1 MSRMIDLIRKSAVSA
16 TVMQAAAR
24 GALLIPP
31 GEMVEILVHLANHNK
46 IFGAQARMRLAG
58 WDLKSASEIAA
69 NPKTPEEVLRYMAHE
84 ENLRPGLLPAL
95 LDNPA
100 VPEESLAKLARTGS
114 RDVVKVMSGSA
125 RVMQSA
131 RVRQSL
137 LDNPNCS
144 EGVTAALA
152 EPPAA
157 ETAPVEPVPVEPTS
171 VSSGQSDQPP
181 AEGDSEGVTS
191 AQVEQAAATDAE
203 LDEQIAAFIAEHA
216 SEIAAEGNKPFQ
228 PVGGTEGLE
237 LTAEVTPVAATPAS
251 AQAAPAAAAAAAAH
265 SHKAFHRHE
274 EVTKRDSTLQ
284 KIAKLDI
291 KGRIQLAMKG
301 SKEERSI
308 LIRDGTKLVALA
320 VLDSAKITDGEV
332 EAFASQKNVLEAVLR
347 GIPMKRR
354 FAKHYPVIRNLVF
367 NPRTPIDLSLGLMK
381 NLLVNDLKNLS
392 GNKEVSDTIR
402 KLALKMF
409 KQKLEP
415 GKHSG

>member
-58 WDLKSASEIAA
+58 WDIKSAREIAV

-100 VPEESLAKLARTGS
+100 VPEESLAKLARIGS
-114 RDVVKVMSGSA
+114 REVVKVMSGSA
-125 RVMQSA
+125 RVMQSP
-131 RVRQSL
+131 RIRQSL

-144 EGVTAALA
+144 EAVTASLSEPLPA
-152 EPPAA
+152 ETASA
-157 ETAPVEPVPVEPTS
+157 ETAPLEPAAVPPAP
-171 VSSGQSDQPP
+171 SDQPP
-181 AEGDSEGVTS
+181 SEEDTEGVTS
-191 AQVEQAAATDAE
+191 AQVEQATATDAE
-203 LDEQIAAFIAEHA
+203 LDQQIAAFMTEHA
-216 SEIAAEGNKPFQ
+216 SEIAAEGNKLFQ

-237 LTAEVTPVAATPAS
+237 LTPEAAPVASMPPPSQATPG
-251 AQAAPAAAAAAAAH
+251 AAAAH
-265 SHKAFHRHE
+265 PHKAFHRHE

-308 LIRDGTKLVALA
+308 LIRDGTKIVALA
-320 VLDSAKITDGEV
+320 VLDSPKITDGEV
-332 EAFASQKNVLEAVLR
+332 EAFAGQKNVLEAVLR

-354 FAKHYPVIRNLVF
+354 FAKHYPVVRNLVF

-381 NLLVNDLKNLS
+381 NLLINDLKNLS

-415 GKHSG
+415 GKHGG

>member
-1 MSRMIDLIRKSAVSA
+1 
-16 TVMQAAAR
+16 
-24 GALLIPP
+24 
-31 GEMVEILVHLANHNK
+31 
-46 IFGAQARMRLAG
+46 
-58 WDLKSASEIAA
+58 
-69 NPKTPEEVLRYMAHE
+69 MAHQ
-84 ENLRPGLLPAL
+84 ENLRPELLPAL

-100 VPEESLAKLARTGS
+100 VPEENLGKLARTGS
-114 RDVVKVMSGSA
+114 REVVKIMSASP
-125 RVMQSA
+125 RVTQSPTI
-131 RVRQSL
+131 RQL
-137 LDNPNCS
+137 LMENPNCS
-144 EGVTAALA
+144 EAVANAFVDIPPAGPVALA
-152 EPPAA
+152 
-157 ETAPVEPVPVEPTS
+157 TAPEVPKL
-171 VSSGQSDQPP
+171 SDSPLP
-181 AEGDSEGVTS
+181 EADAEGVTS
-191 AQVEQAAATDAE
+191 TQVEQAASTDADA
-203 LDEQIAAFIAEHA
+203 DERIAAFMAEHA
-216 SEIAAEGNKPFQ
+216 NEIAAEANKPFQ

-237 LTAEVTPVAATPAS
+237 TTTVPEVAPLPATVASQPAHG
-251 AQAAPAAAAAAAAH
+251 AAAAAH
-265 SHKAFHRHE
+265 PHKAFHRHE

-284 KIAKLDI
+284 KIAKLDV

-320 VLDSAKITDGEV
+320 VLDSPKITDGEV
-332 EAFASQKNVLEAVLR
+332 EGFASQKNVLEAVLR

-415 GKHSG
+415 GKSGG

>member
-1 MSRMIDLIRKSAVSA
+1 MSRMIDLIRKSSVSA

-24 GALLIPP
+24 GALLIPAD
-31 GEMVEILVHLANHNK
+31 EMIEILVHLAVHNK

-58 WDLKSASEIAA
+58 WDIKSAREIAA

-84 ENLRPGLLPAL
+84 ENLRPGLLPSL
-95 LDNPA
+95 LENPS

-125 RVMQSA
+125 RAMESA
-131 RVRQSL
+131 RIRQSL

-144 EGVTAALA
+144 EAVTAALSEPA
-152 EPPAA
+152 ATAPAEAAAIEPPSAA
-157 ETAPVEPVPVEPTS
+157 DAPP
-171 VSSGQSDQPP
+171 DQGPSE
-181 AEGDSEGVTS
+181 ADAEGVTS
-191 AQVEQAAATDAE
+191 AQVEQATSTDSE
-203 LDEQIAAFIAEHA
+203 LDQQIAAFMTEHA

-237 LTAEVTPVAATPAS
+237 MPEAAPVAAVAVPS
-251 AQAAPAAAAAAAAH
+251 PAAPAAAAAAAAAH
-265 SHKAFHRHE
+265 PHKAFHRHE
-274 EVTKRDSTLQ
+274 EVGKRDSTLQ

-308 LIRDGTKLVALA
+308 LVRDGTKIVALA
-320 VLDSAKITDGEV
+320 VLDSPKITDGEV

-354 FAKHYPVIRNLVF
+354 FAKHYPVVRNLVF

-415 GKHSG
+415 GKHGA